1 MKVSLLYSE
10 LRALLA
16 PVIPF
21 AGTDDMLPILQRIA
35 IATSGPYLVA
45 QATDR
50 FTAGFQRVQPSAP
63 VDGEFTLLL
72 MACDAKR
79 MLHLLRPLRGSDPKV
94 TITID
99 EHGVVHV
106 SADDAGLALGFRG
119 IDVSF
124 SSPVIGDGFPDL
136 VSVLPKDLTDT
147 VGEVGLNLDLLTKF
161 RTALE
166 LNRESGGP
174 KRLPFAIHMPT
185 SVGKPITITAGDDFV
200 GIVMPL
206 RPENH
211 SGIPAQLDTWRPMIP
226 RNGIKAPATEPETA
240 AGLVPPKELVSDESP
255 EAAEATS

>member
-1 MKVSLLYSE
+1 MKVTLLYSE

-21 AGTDDMLPILQRIA
+21 AGADDMLPILQRVA
-35 IATSGPYLVA
+35 VATSGPYLVA

-50 FTAGFQRVQPSAP
+50 FTAGFQRIQPSTP

-72 MACDAKR
+72 QASDAKR
-79 MLHLLRPLRGSDPKV
+79 MLNLLRPLRGSDPKV
-94 TITID
+94 AIAVD

-166 LNRESGGP
+166 LNKDGGN
-174 KRLPFAIHMPT
+174 KRRLPFAIHMPT

-200 GIVMPL
+200 GIIMPL
-206 RPENH
+206 RPEDH
-211 SGIPAQLDTWRPMIP
+211 AGIPAQLDTWRTMIP
-226 RNGIKAPATEPETA
+226 RNGVKAPDAAPEVA
-240 AGLVPPKELVSDESP
+240 AGLKP
-255 EAAEATS
+255 EPAGAQS